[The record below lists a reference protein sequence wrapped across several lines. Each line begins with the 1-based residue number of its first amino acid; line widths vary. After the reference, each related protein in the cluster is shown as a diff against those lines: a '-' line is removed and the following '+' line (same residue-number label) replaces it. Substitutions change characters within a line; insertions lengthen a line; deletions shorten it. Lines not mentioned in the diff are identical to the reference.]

1 MHGLEMALNVI
12 SHDLARCSGRISNNG
27 HAVNT
32 CTRLPGAG
40 FLCSKFCRSEDRNSS
55 RLSVSGMQNLAE
67 EDAGGPYKW
76 DKQRFG
82 LHGGFIVS
90 SLADK
95 NHQSGGSTDVASQ
108 KC

>member
-1 MHGLEMALNVI
+1 MALHVI
-12 SHDLARCSGRISNNG
+12 SHDLALCSGRISNNG
-27 HAVNT
+27 PAVST

-40 FLCSKFCRSEDRNSS
+40 FLCSKFWRSEDRYSS

-67 EDAGGPYKW
+67 GAGGPYKW

-82 LHGGFIVS
+82 LHGGFIIN
-90 SLADK
+90 SLAD
-95 NHQSGGSTDVASQ
+95 NNPQSGGSTDVASQ